1 MQYKK
6 VAKIKE
12 EMSAIGLGC
21 WNMGGDWDSSSEQ
34 EAIKVVHAAVD
45 AGVNLI
51 DVAPVYGCGVSET
64 VLGKALKEGGRR
76 EKVLIATKAGLPWD
90 ENKQTRNDLSRKNL
104 FQEVEDSLRRLQT
117 DYIDIYQMH
126 WPDPSTPLE
135 ETAEALQQL
144 KDSGKIRYIGL
155 SNFAQKDVRTMMEM
169 ISVDCQQGL
178 YNMLERNTSSYHGIP
193 LEYRVEEEV
202 FPVVRE
208 NGQAFLPYSPMFQ
221 GLLCGRF
228 QDGID
233 FSARDVR
240 SANPKLTGP
249 AFEKYQACAGKLSE
263 YAQSIGHPLNELAFN
278 WMRQTPE
285 VTSIIAGA
293 STVAQLK
300 QNLHSLT
307 WELTPE
313 QREQVNTIIEPLR
326 LA

>member
-12 EMSAIGLGC
+12 ELSAIGLGC
-21 WNMGGDWDSSSEQ
+21 WNMGGDWDSSSEG

-64 VLGKALKEGGRR
+64 VLGKALKDGGRR
-76 EKVLIATKAGLPWD
+76 EKVLIASKAGLPWD
-90 ENKQTRNDLSRKNL
+90 ENKQTRNDLSKDSL

-135 ETAEALQQL
+135 ETAEALRRL

-155 SNFAQKDVRTMMEM
+155 SNFAQKDVRAMMEM
-169 ISVDCQQGL
+169 ISIDCQQGL
-178 YNMLERNTSSYHGIP
+178 YNMLERNASSYHGIP
-193 LEYRVEEEV
+193 LGYRVEEEV
-202 FPVVRE
+202 FPVVRD
-208 NGQAFLPYSPMFQ
+208 NGQAFFPYSPMFQ

-228 QDGID
+228 LDGAD
-233 FSARDVR
+233 FSAKDVR
-240 SANPKLTGP
+240 SANPKLNGP
-249 AFEKYQACAGKLSE
+249 AFEQYRACAQKLAE

-278 WMRQTPE
+278 WMRQRPE

-293 STVAQLK
+293 STVTQLE
-300 QNLHSLT
+300 QNLHALT
-307 WELTPE
+307 WEISPE
-313 QREQVNTIIEPLR
+313 QTEQINTIIEPLR
-326 LA
+326 LV